1 MSAKWSVVHK
11 PLMWSDTETSIPNFS
26 KVIILPYE
34 NMRRDTVEYSEL
46 LTESSL
52 YQDCYELHKRS

>member
-1 MSAKWSVVHK
+1 
-11 PLMWSDTETSIPNFS
+11 MWSDTETSIPNFS